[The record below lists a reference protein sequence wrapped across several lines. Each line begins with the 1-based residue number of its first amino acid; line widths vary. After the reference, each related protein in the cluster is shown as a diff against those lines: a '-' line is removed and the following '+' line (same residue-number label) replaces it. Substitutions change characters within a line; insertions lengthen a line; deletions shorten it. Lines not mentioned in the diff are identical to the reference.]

1 MKGVIAIIRPN
12 KMNKTKE
19 VLAELGFPAMTAC
32 KVMGRGKQK
41 GIVGEVSFEVDPKLL
56 EEQENAMKYVPKRMI
71 MLVVNDNDVP
81 LVTEVIMRVNRTGEH
96 GDGKIFVCPIEDSI
110 RVRTGEK
117 GEEGL
122 N

>member
-1 MKGVIAIIRPN
+1 
-12 KMNKTKE
+12 
-19 VLAELGFPAMTAC
+19 
-32 KVMGRGKQK
+32 
-41 GIVGEVSFEVDPKLL
+41 
-56 EEQENAMKYVPKRMI
+56 

-117 GEEGL
+117 GEEAL